1 MERNGM
7 DGLGLNV
14 MLVVV
19 VLAAVFKIVD
29 GYKKGVVREV
39 ISLISMASTAI
50 TTVKCFMWY
59 WQ

>member
-39 ISLISMASTAI
+39 ISLISKIGRASCRER
-50 TTVKCFMWY
+50 V
-59 WQ
+59 